1 MILQNPIIIY
11 LLAAFIVSLV
21 NAVILTRIH
30 TRGDSYFY
38 PSIFYTIA
46 LANGG
51 YLFLALSTN
60 IEEALLANKIVF
72 VAGAFLP
79 FFMYLGLLNLCKVKI
94 GNVLQVPLLA
104 LSSIMY
110 LLGAS
115 AGYTDFFYKN
125 AHFIAKNGIGGFE
138 ANYGTGYIIFT
149 IVILIYATAFLSTVF
164 IAFLQKKNVSYHS
177 LASLIFI
184 GSTLFL
190 SYDLS
195 KNIGIDAIVMPAVFI
210 ISEIILLTIIHRMGK
225 YDLESTVFDSLVQN
239 NTNAYITFSKS
250 KRYIGCND
258 IAKKFFPEVENFR
271 IDYPLEESTLTAKT
285 FLKLINQFGPK
296 DLSKIIYFPFG
307 NNHYK
312 CLIRHLFHGR
322 QDCGYLMRI
331 EDDTKQQRYINLLDK
346 YNSELTK
353 YNSNLRKNNSELAK
367 YNTEL
372 TNDLKSKDSHILAI
386 QEQMIVGMAHMVEN
400 RDSNTG
406 SHIWRT
412 SQVIRILI
420 SEMRKD
426 PNLGLSAKFCRAVI
440 KAAPMHD
447 LGKIAVDDTILRKP
461 GKFTNEEYNIMKTH
475 AEKGAAIVENLLKDI
490 EDPELVTIAKNIANY
505 HHEFWN
511 GSGYPKHLQ
520 GTEIPFE
527 ARIMAIADV
536 YDALVSQ
543 RCYKEKISCND
554 AYDIIINSMGTH
566 FDPNLKT
573 YFINCREELE
583 KYYNSALADQTK
595 EDIFETDQDKDETS
609 LSDADKDNLLA
620 VATHQ
625 A

>member
-1 MILQNPIIIY
+1 
-11 LLAAFIVSLV
+11 
-21 NAVILTRIH
+21 
-30 TRGDSYFY
+30 
-38 PSIFYTIA
+38 
-46 LANGG
+46 
-51 YLFLALSTN
+51 
-60 IEEALLANKIVF
+60 
-72 VAGAFLP
+72 
-79 FFMYLGLLNLCKVKI
+79 
-94 GNVLQVPLLA
+94 
-104 LSSIMY
+104 
-110 LLGAS
+110 
-115 AGYTDFFYKN
+115 
-125 AHFIAKNGIGGFE
+125 
-138 ANYGTGYIIFT
+138 
-149 IVILIYATAFLSTVF
+149 
-164 IAFLQKKNVSYHS
+164 
-177 LASLIFI
+177 
-184 GSTLFL
+184 
-190 SYDLS
+190 
-195 KNIGIDAIVMPAVFI
+195 
-210 ISEIILLTIIHRMGK
+210 
-225 YDLESTVFDSLVQN
+225 
-239 NTNAYITFSKS
+239 
-250 KRYIGCND
+250 
-258 IAKKFFPEVENFR
+258 
-271 IDYPLEESTLTAKT
+271 
-285 FLKLINQFGPK
+285 
-296 DLSKIIYFPFG
+296 
-307 NNHYK
+307 
-312 CLIRHLFHGR
+312 
-322 QDCGYLMRI
+322 
-331 EDDTKQQRYINLLDK
+331 
-346 YNSELTK
+346 
-353 YNSNLRKNNSELAK
+353 
-367 YNTEL
+367 
-372 TNDLKSKDSHILAI
+372 
-386 QEQMIVGMAHMVEN
+386 
-400 RDSNTG
+400 
-406 SHIWRT
+406 
-412 SQVIRILI
+412 
-420 SEMRKD
+420 MRKD